1 MSSKFKGVC
10 IFFKCVFIIWLTPA
24 YNTMDNFAS
33 TGNSLPRQLLSP
45 LSLTRQSQNA
55 EKPFFHTGTLGK
67 QASGF

>member
-1 MSSKFKGVC
+1 VC

-24 YNTMDNFAS
+24 YFSMDNFAS
-33 TGNSLPRQLLSP
+33 TVNNVLRQRLA
-45 LSLTRQSQNA
+45 SLTVQSQNA